1 KQYWGSEL
9 RIPTASFEEVLSDD
23 KAAYSWL
30 TTLRRVGIVYL
41 KGAPAEQGQVARLSD
56 RIGYLRLTFYG
67 WLMPLSRA
75 VRSLRSPLTKGV
87 EQNAFYNIIPHHTS
101 HVYLIIIFKQM
112 TSGYMRISCFFK
124 GNQQSERVSPD
135 CWKLISVGFCL
146 YTRIDH
152 KALLKLNLQH
162 KVIEVDAD
170 GQVVRINYNNATR
183 DSVLDAPLEQIQPF
197 YGALKAFVDLMG
209 RPQNLVTY
217 RMEPGDVVTFDNW
230 RLLHGRRSYVST
242 RGTPRHLEGAYLDWD
257 EVMSRLRILGK
268 AIRGD
273 S

>member
-1 KQYWGSEL
+1 MDWKGTVNYSRNRPNVAPQDCRTALGHLFPELQRDHRLIADKQYWGSEL

-67 WLMPLSRA
+67 TFRHPCGAEVFGEVLVNWLGRRDVSGRLSAR
-75 VRSLRSPLTKGV
+75 LW
-87 EQNAFYNIIPHHTS
+87 
-101 HVYLIIIFKQM
+101 
-112 TSGYMRISCFFK
+112 
-124 GNQQSERVSPD
+124 ERVRDARLSPPAG
-135 CWKLISVGFCL
+135 S
-146 YTRIDH
+146 
-152 KALLKLNLQH
+152 
-162 KVIEVDAD
+162 VDAD